1 MKNNYVYLPVLENCN
16 IYIYIGMLHI
26 KSNWNLPET
35 NEKFQNQAS
44 SCYESL

>member
-1 MKNNYVYLPVLENCN
+1 MKNNYVYLPYFSKIV
-16 IYIYIGMLHI
+16 IYIYIGILHI